1 MENLEKFISDSLEE
15 DIKNGDIT
23 SLSCIEKSKS
33 TTAEL
38 ISKDEG
44 IIAGIESAKQ
54 IFEFNSTNLLFT
66 RFVSDGEK
74 IKNGQKLL
82 SVSGNAREI
91 LARERFVLNS
101 MQRMSGI
108 ATKTKKFQNLINHT
122 DCKILDTRKTTPLNR
137 IIEKW
142 AVRIGGGNNHRF
154 GLYDEIMIKDNHIDF
169 NEDIQT
175 TVKKTIHY
183 LKKNNL
189 KYNIIVEVRSVDEL
203 KKILQFKEI
212 NRVILDNFNINH
224 TNKAVDIC
232 RNIFKIESSGNIDFD
247 NIVEYAECGVDFI
260 SCGSL
265 THSVECFD
273 MSLLILK

>member
-23 SLSCIEKSKS
+23 SLSCIEQSKS
-33 TTAEL
+33 TSAEL

-44 IIAGIESAKQ
+44 IIAGVELAKQ
-54 IFEFNSTNLLFT
+54 IFEFNSNNLVFT

-91 LARERFVLNS
+91 LAKERFVLNS

-122 DCKILDTRKTTPLNR
+122 NCKILDTRKTTPLNR

-142 AVRIGGGNNHRF
+142 AVRIGGGTNHRF

-169 NEDIQT
+169 NEDVQT

-189 KYNIIVEVRSVDEL
+189 DYNIIVEVRSIDEL
-203 KKILQFKEI
+203 NKILQFKEI
-212 NRVILDNFNINH
+212 NRIVLDNFNIKQ

-265 THSVECFD
+265 THSIECFD

>member
-23 SLSCIEKSKS
+23 SLSCIEQSKS
-33 TTAEL
+33 TSAEL

-44 IIAGIESAKQ
+44 IIAGIELAKQ
-54 IFEFNSTNLLFT
+54 IFEFNSNNLVFT

-91 LARERFVLNS
+91 LAKERFVLNS

-122 DCKILDTRKTTPLNR
+122 GCKILDTRKTTPLNR

-142 AVRIGGGNNHRF
+142 AVRIGGGTNHRL

-189 KYNIIVEVRSVDEL
+189 DYNIIVEVRSIDEL

-212 NRVILDNFNINH
+212 NRIVLDNFNIGH

-273 MSLLILK
+273 MSLLILN

>member
-1 MENLEKFISDSLEE
+1 MKNLEKFISDSLEE

-33 TTAEL
+33 TTAVL

-44 IIAGIESAKQ
+44 IIAGIELAKQ

-74 IKNGQKLL
+74 
-82 SVSGNAREI
+82 
-91 LARERFVLNS
+91 
-101 MQRMSGI
+101 
-108 ATKTKKFQNLINHT
+108 TKKFQNLINHT
-122 DCKILDTRKTTPLNR
+122 NCKILDTRKTTPLNR

-142 AVRIGGGNNHRF
+142 AVRIGGGTNHRF

-189 KYNIIVEVRSVDEL
+189 DYNIIVEVRSIDEL

-212 NRVILDNFNINH
+212 NRIVLDNFNIDH

>member
-1 MENLEKFISDSLEE
+1 
-15 DIKNGDIT
+15 
-23 SLSCIEKSKS
+23 
-33 TTAEL
+33 
-38 ISKDEG
+38 
-44 IIAGIESAKQ
+44 
-54 IFEFNSTNLLFT
+54 
-66 RFVSDGEK
+66 
-74 IKNGQKLL
+74 
-82 SVSGNAREI
+82 
-91 LARERFVLNS
+91 
-101 MQRMSGI
+101 MSGI

-142 AVRIGGGNNHRF
+142 AVRIGGGTNHRF

-189 KYNIIVEVRSVDEL
+189 NYNIIVEVRSIDEL
-203 KKILQFKEI
+203 KKILQFKDI
-212 NRVILDNFNINH
+212 NRIVLDNFNIDH

-265 THSVECFD
+265 THSVKCFD

>member
-1 MENLEKFISDSLEE
+1 MENLEKFISNSLDE

-23 SLSCIEKSKS
+23 SLSCIEESKS
-33 TTAEL
+33 TSAEL

-44 IIAGIESAKQ
+44 IIAGIELAKQ
-54 IFEFNSTNLLFT
+54 IFEFNSTHLVFT
-66 RFVSDGEK
+66 RFVSDGDK

-91 LARERFVLNS
+91 LAKERFVLNS

-122 DCKILDTRKTTPLNR
+122 GCKILDTRKTTPLNR

-142 AVRIGGGNNHRF
+142 AVRIGGGTNHRL

-175 TVKKTIHY
+175 TLKKTINY
-183 LKKNNL
+183 LKKNKLN
-189 KYNIIVEVRSVDEL
+189 YNIIIEVRSIDEL

-212 NRVILDNFNINH
+212 NRIVLDNFNIDQ

>member
-23 SLSCIEKSKS
+23 SLSCIEQSKS
-33 TTAEL
+33 TSAEL

-44 IIAGIESAKQ
+44 IIAGIELAKQ
-54 IFEFNSTNLLFT
+54 IFEFNSTNLVFT

-91 LARERFVLNS
+91 LAKERFVLNS

-122 DCKILDTRKTTPLNR
+122 NCKILDTRKTTPLNR

-142 AVRIGGGNNHRF
+142 AVRIGGGTNHRF

-189 KYNIIVEVRSVDEL
+189 NYNIIVEVRSIDEL

-212 NRVILDNFNINH
+212 NRVVLDNFNIDH

-273 MSLLILK
+273 MSLLILN

>member
-23 SLSCIEKSKS
+23 SLSCIEESKS
-33 TTAEL
+33 TSAEL

-44 IIAGIESAKQ
+44 IIAGIELAKQ
-54 IFEFNSTNLLFT
+54 IFEFNSTSLVFT
-66 RFVSDGEK
+66 KFVSDGEK

-91 LARERFVLNS
+91 LAKERFVLNS

-142 AVRIGGGNNHRF
+142 AVRIGGGTNHRF

-175 TVKKTIHY
+175 TVKKTIQY

-189 KYNIIVEVRSVDEL
+189 YYNIIVEVRSIDEL

-212 NRVILDNFNINH
+212 NRIILDNFNIHN

>member
-1 MENLEKFISDSLEE
+1 MENLEKFISESLEE

-23 SLSCIEKSKS
+23 SLSCIEQSKS
-33 TTAEL
+33 TSAEL

-44 IIAGIESAKQ
+44 VIAGVELAKQ

-91 LARERFVLNS
+91 LAKERFVLNS

-122 DCKILDTRKTTPLNR
+122 NCKILDTRKTTPLNR

-142 AVRIGGGNNHRF
+142 AVRIGGGTNHRF

-189 KYNIIVEVRSVDEL
+189 DYNIIVEVRSIDEL

-212 NRVILDNFNINH
+212 NRIVLDNFNIDH

>member
-23 SLSCIEKSKS
+23 SLSCIEQSKS
-33 TTAEL
+33 TSAEL

-44 IIAGIESAKQ
+44 IIAGIELAKQ
-54 IFEFNSTNLLFT
+54 IFEFNSNNLVFT

-91 LARERFVLNS
+91 LAKERFVLNS

-122 DCKILDTRKTTPLNR
+122 NCKILDTRKTTPLNR

-142 AVRIGGGNNHRF
+142 AVRIGGGTNHRF

-189 KYNIIVEVRSVDEL
+189 DYNIIVEVRSIDEL
-203 KKILQFKEI
+203 NKILQFKEI
-212 NRVILDNFNINH
+212 NRIVLDNFNIKQ

-273 MSLLILK
+273 MSLLILN

>member
-1 MENLEKFISDSLEE
+1 MENLEKFISASLEE

-23 SLSCIEKSKS
+23 SLSCIEESKS
-33 TTAEL
+33 TSAEL
-38 ISKDEG
+38 ISKDNG
-44 IIAGIESAKQ
+44 IIAGIELAKH
-54 IFEFNSTNLLFT
+54 IFEFNSPNLVFT

-91 LARERFVLNS
+91 LAKERFVLNS

-122 DCKILDTRKTTPLNR
+122 NCKILDTRKTTPLNR

-142 AVRIGGGNNHRF
+142 AVRIGGGTNHRF

-189 KYNIIVEVRSVDEL
+189 DYNIIVEVRSIDEL
-203 KKILQFKEI
+203 NKILQFKEI
-212 NRVILDNFNINH
+212 NRIVLDNFNIRQ

>member
-23 SLSCIEKSKS
+23 SLSCIEQSKS
-33 TTAEL
+33 TSAEL

-44 IIAGIESAKQ
+44 IIAGIELAKQ

-91 LARERFVLNS
+91 LAKERFVLNS

-122 DCKILDTRKTTPLNR
+122 NCKILDTRKTTPLNR

-142 AVRIGGGNNHRF
+142 AVRIGGGTNHRF

-189 KYNIIVEVRSVDEL
+189 DYNIIVEVRSIDEL
-203 KKILQFKEI
+203 MKILQFKEI
-212 NRVILDNFNINH
+212 NRIVLDNFNIDH

>member
-23 SLSCIEKSKS
+23 SLSCIEKSKRTS
-33 TTAEL
+33 AVL

-44 IIAGIESAKQ
+44 IIAGIELAKQ
-54 IFEFNSTNLLFT
+54 IFEFNSTNLVFT
-66 RFVSDGEK
+66 RLVSDGEK

-91 LARERFVLNS
+91 LAKERFVLNS

-142 AVRIGGGNNHRF
+142 AVRIGGGTNHRF

-175 TVKKTIHY
+175 TVKKTINY

-189 KYNIIVEVRSVDEL
+189 KYNIIVEVRSIDEL

-212 NRVILDNFNINH
+212 NRIVLDNFNINH

>member
-1 MENLEKFISDSLEE
+1 MKNLEKFISDSLEE

-23 SLSCIEKSKS
+23 SLSCIEQNKS
-33 TTAEL
+33 TSAEL

-44 IIAGIESAKQ
+44 IIAGIELAKK
-54 IFEFNSTNLLFT
+54 IFEFNSTNLVFT

-91 LARERFVLNS
+91 LAKERFVLNS

-122 DCKILDTRKTTPLNR
+122 NCKILDTRKTTPLNR

-142 AVRIGGGNNHRF
+142 AVRIGGGTNHRF

-189 KYNIIVEVRSVDEL
+189 DYNIIVEVRSIDEL
-203 KKILQFKEI
+203 NKILQFKEI
-212 NRVILDNFNINH
+212 NRIVLDNFNIKQ

>member
-23 SLSCIEKSKS
+23 SLSCIEESKS
-33 TTAEL
+33 TSAEL

-44 IIAGIESAKQ
+44 IIAGIELAKQ
-54 IFEFNSTNLLFT
+54 IFEFNSTSLVFT
-66 RFVSDGEK
+66 KFVSDGEK

-91 LARERFVLNS
+91 LAKERFVLNS

-122 DCKILDTRKTTPLNR
+122 DCKILDTRKTTPRNR

-142 AVRIGGGNNHRF
+142 AVRIGGGTNHRF

-175 TVKKTIHY
+175 TVKKTIQY

-189 KYNIIVEVRSVDEL
+189 YYNIIVEVRSIDEL

-212 NRVILDNFNINH
+212 NRIILDNFNIHN

>member
-1 MENLEKFISDSLEE
+1 MENLEKFISNSLDE

-23 SLSCIEKSKS
+23 SLSCIEESKS
-33 TTAEL
+33 TSAEL

-44 IIAGIESAKQ
+44 IIAGIELAKQ
-54 IFEFNSTNLLFT
+54 IFEFNSTHLVFT
-66 RFVSDGEK
+66 RFVSDGDK

-91 LARERFVLNS
+91 LAKERFVLNS

-122 DCKILDTRKTTPLNR
+122 GCKILDTRKTTPLNR

-142 AVRIGGGNNHRF
+142 AVRIGGGTNHRL

-175 TVKKTIHY
+175 TLKKTINY
-183 LKKNNL
+183 LKKNKLN
-189 KYNIIVEVRSVDEL
+189 YNIIIEVRSIDEL

-212 NRVILDNFNINH
+212 NRIVLDNFNIDQ

-265 THSVECFD
+265 THSIECFD

>member
-1 MENLEKFISDSLEE
+1 MKNLEKFISDSLEE

-23 SLSCIEKSKS
+23 SLSCIEESKS
-33 TTAEL
+33 TSAEL

-44 IIAGIESAKQ
+44 IIAGIELAKQ
-54 IFEFNSTNLLFT
+54 IFEFNSTNLVFT

-91 LARERFVLNS
+91 LAKERFVLNS

-142 AVRIGGGNNHRF
+142 AVRIGGGTNHRF

-175 TVKKTIHY
+175 TVKKTIQY

-189 KYNIIVEVRSVDEL
+189 IYNIIVEVRSIDEL

-212 NRVILDNFNINH
+212 NRIILDNFNIHN

-247 NIVEYAECGVDFI
+247 NIVEYAECGIDFI

>member
-1 MENLEKFISDSLEE
+1 MKNLEKFISESLEE

-23 SLSCIEKSKS
+23 SLSCIEQSKS
-33 TTAEL
+33 TSAEL

-44 IIAGIESAKQ
+44 VIAGVELAKQ

-91 LARERFVLNS
+91 LAKERFVLNS

-142 AVRIGGGNNHRF
+142 AVRIGGGTNHRF

-169 NEDIQT
+169 NDDIQT

-183 LKKNNL
+183 LNKNNL
-189 KYNIIVEVRSVDEL
+189 NYNIIVEVRSIDEL

-212 NRVILDNFNINH
+212 NRIVLDNFNIDH

>member
-23 SLSCIEKSKS
+23 SLSCIEKSKRTS
-33 TTAEL
+33 AVL

-44 IIAGIESAKQ
+44 IIAGIELAKQ
-54 IFEFNSTNLLFT
+54 IFEFNSTNLVFT

-91 LARERFVLNS
+91 LAKERFVLNS

-142 AVRIGGGNNHRF
+142 AVRIGGGANHRF

-175 TVKKTIHY
+175 TVKKTINY

>member
-1 MENLEKFISDSLEE
+1 MENLKKFISDSLEE

-23 SLSCIEKSKS
+23 SLSCIEQSKS
-33 TTAEL
+33 TSAVL
-38 ISKDEG
+38 YSKDEG
-44 IIAGIESAKQ
+44 IIAGIELAKQ

-91 LARERFVLNS
+91 LAKERFVLNS

-122 DCKILDTRKTTPLNR
+122 NCKVLDTRKTTPLNR

-142 AVRIGGGNNHRF
+142 AVRIGGGTNHRF

-189 KYNIIVEVRSVDEL
+189 DYNIIVEVRSIDEL

-212 NRVILDNFNINH
+212 NRIVLDNFNIDH

>member
-15 DIKNGDIT
+15 DIKHGDIT
-23 SLSCIEKSKS
+23 SLSCIEESKS
-33 TTAEL
+33 TSAEL

-44 IIAGIESAKQ
+44 IIAGIELAKQ
-54 IFEFNSTNLLFT
+54 IFEFNSTSLVFT
-66 RFVSDGEK
+66 KFVSDGEK

-91 LARERFVLNS
+91 LAKERFVLNS

-142 AVRIGGGNNHRF
+142 AVRIGGGTNHRF

-175 TVKKTIHY
+175 TVKKTIQY

-189 KYNIIVEVRSVDEL
+189 YYNIIVEVRSIDEL

-212 NRVILDNFNINH
+212 NRIILDNFNIHN

>member
-23 SLSCIEKSKS
+23 SLSCIEQSKS
-33 TTAEL
+33 TSAEL

-44 IIAGIESAKQ
+44 IIAGIELAKQ
-54 IFEFNSTNLLFT
+54 IFEFNSTNLVFT

-91 LARERFVLNS
+91 LAKERFVLNS

-137 IIEKW
+137 MLEKW
-142 AVRIGGGNNHRF
+142 AVRIGGGSNHRF

-189 KYNIIVEVRSVDEL
+189 DYNIIVEVRSIDEL
-203 KKILQFKEI
+203 NKILQFKEI
-212 NRVILDNFNINH
+212 NRIVLDNFNIKQ

>member
-23 SLSCIEKSKS
+23 SLSCIEQSKS
-33 TTAEL
+33 TSAEL

-44 IIAGIESAKQ
+44 IIAGIELAKQ
-54 IFEFNSTNLLFT
+54 IFEFNSTNLVFT

-91 LARERFVLNS
+91 LAKERFVLNS

-122 DCKILDTRKTTPLNR
+122 NCKILDTRKTTPLNR

-142 AVRIGGGNNHRF
+142 AVRIGGGTNHRF

-189 KYNIIVEVRSVDEL
+189 DYNIIVEVRSIDEL

-212 NRVILDNFNINH
+212 NRIVLDNFNIDH

>member
-23 SLSCIEKSKS
+23 SLSCIEKNKS

-44 IIAGIESAKQ
+44 IIAGIELAKQ

-91 LARERFVLNS
+91 LAKERFVLNS

-122 DCKILDTRKTTPLNR
+122 NCKILDTRKTTPLNR

-142 AVRIGGGNNHRF
+142 AVRIGGGTNHRF

-189 KYNIIVEVRSVDEL
+189 DYNIIVEVRSIDEL

-212 NRVILDNFNINH
+212 NRIVLDNFNIDH

>member
-1 MENLEKFISDSLEE
+1 
-15 DIKNGDIT
+15 
-23 SLSCIEKSKS
+23 
-33 TTAEL
+33 
-38 ISKDEG
+38 
-44 IIAGIESAKQ
+44 
-54 IFEFNSTNLLFT
+54 
-66 RFVSDGEK
+66 
-74 IKNGQKLL
+74 
-82 SVSGNAREI
+82 
-91 LARERFVLNS
+91 
-101 MQRMSGI
+101 
-108 ATKTKKFQNLINHT
+108 
-122 DCKILDTRKTTPLNR
+122 
-137 IIEKW
+137 
-142 AVRIGGGNNHRF
+142 
-154 GLYDEIMIKDNHIDF
+154 MIKDNHIDF

-189 KYNIIVEVRSVDEL
+189 DYNIIVEVRSIDEL

-212 NRVILDNFNINH
+212 NRIVLDNFNIKQ

>member
-1 MENLEKFISDSLEE
+1 MKNLEKFISESLEE

-23 SLSCIEKSKS
+23 SLSCIEQSKS
-33 TTAEL
+33 TSAEL

-44 IIAGIESAKQ
+44 IIAGVELAKQ

-91 LARERFVLNS
+91 LAKERFVLNS

-122 DCKILDTRKTTPLNR
+122 NCKILDTRKTTPLNR

-142 AVRIGGGNNHRF
+142 AVRIGGGTNHRF

-189 KYNIIVEVRSVDEL
+189 DYNIIVEVRSIDEL
-203 KKILQFKEI
+203 KKILQFREI
-212 NRVILDNFNINH
+212 NRIVLDNFNIDH

>member
-15 DIKNGDIT
+15 DIKNGAIT

-44 IIAGIESAKQ
+44 IIAGIELAKQ

-91 LARERFVLNS
+91 LAKERFVLNS

-122 DCKILDTRKTTPLNR
+122 NCKILDTRKTTPLNR

-142 AVRIGGGNNHRF
+142 AVRIGGGTNHRF
-154 GLYDEIMIKDNHIDF
+154 GLYDEIMIKDNHIYF

-189 KYNIIVEVRSVDEL
+189 DYNIIVEVRSIDEL

-212 NRVILDNFNINH
+212 NRIVLDNFNIDH

-273 MSLLILK
+273 MSLLIFK

>member
-23 SLSCIEKSKS
+23 SLSCIEQSKS
-33 TTAEL
+33 TSAEL

-44 IIAGIESAKQ
+44 IIAGVELAKQ
-54 IFEFNSTNLLFT
+54 IFEFNSNNLVFT

-91 LARERFVLNS
+91 LAKERFVLNS

-142 AVRIGGGNNHRF
+142 AVRIGGGANHRF

-189 KYNIIVEVRSVDEL
+189 NYNIIVEVRSIDEL

-212 NRVILDNFNINH
+212 NRVVLDNFNIDH

>member
-1 MENLEKFISDSLEE
+1 M
-15 DIKNGDIT
+15 
-23 SLSCIEKSKS
+23 
-33 TTAEL
+33 
-38 ISKDEG
+38 
-44 IIAGIESAKQ
+44 AKQ

-91 LARERFVLNS
+91 LAKERFVLNS

-122 DCKILDTRKTTPLNR
+122 NCKILDTRKTTPLNR

-142 AVRIGGGNNHRF
+142 AVRIGGGTNHRF

-189 KYNIIVEVRSVDEL
+189 DYNIIVEVRSIDEL

-212 NRVILDNFNINH
+212 NRIVLDNFNIDH